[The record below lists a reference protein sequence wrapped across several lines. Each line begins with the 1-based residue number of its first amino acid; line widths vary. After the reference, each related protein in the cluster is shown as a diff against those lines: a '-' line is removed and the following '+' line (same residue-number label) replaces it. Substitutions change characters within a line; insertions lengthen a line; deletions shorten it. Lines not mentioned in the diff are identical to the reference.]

1 MTRSDGRSAATGRGE
16 GFAAAGAVPG
26 AIVVGG
32 VALEETIVG
41 EGEGAVGEG
50 KVALGNGEGAV
61 ADCRQE
67 AKRTA
72 PKTETNPNLRR

>member
-16 GFAAAGAVPG
+16 GFAAAGAVPC
-26 AIVVGG
+26 AVVVSG

-41 EGEGAVGEG
+41 EAEGTAGDGEGA
-50 KVALGNGEGAV
+50 L

-72 PKTETNPNLRR
+72 PKTEANPNLRR

>member
-1 MTRSDGRSAATGRGE
+1 VS
-16 GFAAAGAVPG
+16 
-26 AIVVGG
+26 G

-41 EGEGAVGEG
+41 EGEGAVGD
-50 KVALGNGEGAV
+50 GEGAL

-72 PKTETNPNLRR
+72 PKTEANPNLRR